1 MAGNKKK
8 YEERELDILIV
19 GGGGAAALAALE
31 VKRAGLSVGLVTK
44 ESALVGG
51 ATIMAAGGTCAVF
64 SPGDTPEIFRSDI
77 LKSGGYLNNEK
88 LVKRVTEESAR
99 GVLNLET
106 YDFLLDRKDGDK
118 LRTIHHGEGH
128 AYPRGYLD
136 RREALGVCHALS
148 KSLMRNEIALF
159 PETVV
164 SKLLVKE
171 NRILGAV
178 AMSLVTGDYWVFKAK
193 AVILATGGL
202 GALYK
207 LTTNSAVLTGDG
219 FALAFDAGAE
229 LVDMEMV
236 QFFPIAFP
244 YPAVRMGKMIGVCS
258 WFGPDVRLLNRLGE
272 RYMPKYDPERMEM
285 STRDNVSRA
294 NFIEIMEGRGTK
306 NDAIIVDPTKHDP
319 ANLIEFK
326 TSIPH
331 VYAMF
336 REVYGK
342 RVAEWEEPFEAI
354 PSQHFFMGGI
364 RIDEDCRTNISGLFV
379 VGEASGGMHGAN
391 RLSGVA
397 LTEVYVMGPVA
408 GRSASL
414 YAKEKMFVST
424 DIKMIN
430 EEIGRLNGLFGS
442 GSGVRPFELKA
453 AVQDIM
459 WKGLGPVRSGAG
471 IEAAIS
477 ALQQLGKE
485 QIAGMLIGSGGRTY
499 NRDRMEAIEVPFMIR
514 TGLLV
519 ANAALSRKE
528 SRGSHYRTDFP
539 ERNDKEWLKNIVV
552 KKNKE
557 GGVNIETTKTVKAGK
572 YESKM

>member
-1 MAGNKKK
+1 MAETEKK
-8 YEERELDILIV
+8 YETRELDVLII

-31 VKRAGLSVGLVTK
+31 AKRAGLNIGLVTK

-51 ATIMAAGGTCAVF
+51 ATIMAAGGTCGVF
-64 SPGDTPEIFRSDI
+64 SPGDTPETFRSDI
-77 LKSGGYLNNEK
+77 LKSGGYLNNET
-88 LVKRVTEESAR
+88 LVKRVTEGSVG

-106 YDFLLDRKDGDK
+106 HDFLLDRKDSDT
-118 LRTIHHGEGH
+118 LRTINHGEGH
-128 AYPRGYLD
+128 TYPRGYLD
-136 RREALGVCHALS
+136 RREALGVCHALA
-148 KSLMRNEIALF
+148 KSLMRNEIVLF
-159 PETVV
+159 PETIV

-178 AMSLVTGDYWVFKAK
+178 AMSLVTGEYLVFRAK

-207 LTTNSAVLTGDG
+207 LSTNSSVLTGDG
-219 FALAFDAGAE
+219 FALAFEAGAE

-244 YPAVRMGKMIGVCS
+244 YPAVRRGKMIGVCS
-258 WFGPDVRLLNRLGE
+258 WFGPDVRLLNGLGE
-272 RYMPKYDPERMEM
+272 RYMPKYDPERMEL

-306 NDAIIVDPTKHDP
+306 NNAIIVDPTKHDP
-319 ANLIEFK
+319 AKLAKFK

-342 RVAEWEEPFEAI
+342 KVAEWEEPFEAI

-364 RIDEDCRTNISGLFV
+364 RIDADCRTNVAGLFA

-408 GRSASL
+408 GKSAAL
-414 YAKEKMFVST
+414 YAKGESFVSP
-424 DIKMIN
+424 DSGAIG
-430 EEIGRLNGLFGS
+430 EELGRLNDLFGS
-442 GSGVRPFELKA
+442 GRGVRPFELKT

-459 WKGLGPVRSGAG
+459 WEGLGPVRNGAG
-471 IEAAIS
+471 IKTAIV
-477 ALQQLGKE
+477 ALQQLEKE
-485 QIAGMLIGSGGRTY
+485 RMAGMTIGSSGRTY

-519 ANAALSRKE
+519 AHAALFRKE
-528 SRGSHYRTDFP
+528 SRGSHYRTDFS
-539 ERNDKEWLKNIVV
+539 EKNDKEWLKNIVV
-552 KKNKE
+552 KKNKD
-557 GGVNIETTKTVKAGK
+557 NDIKIETEKTVQVG
-572 YESKM
+572 

>member
-1 MAGNKKK
+1 MAGTEKK
-8 YEERELDILIV
+8 YEEHALDVLIV

-31 VKRAGLSVGLVTK
+31 VERAGLTVGLVTK

-64 SPGDTPEIFRSDI
+64 SPGDTPETFRTDI
-77 LKSGGYLNNEK
+77 LKSGQYLNNAKIVKK
-88 LVKRVTEESAR
+88 LTEGSAG
-99 GVLNLET
+99 GVFNLET
-106 YDFLLDRKDGDK
+106 HDFLLDRMDSDT
-118 LRTIHHGEGH
+118 LRTINHGEGH
-128 AYPRGYLD
+128 KYPRGYLD

-148 KSLMRNEIALF
+148 KALMRNEIALF
-159 PETVV
+159 PETIV

-178 AMSLVTGDYWVFKAK
+178 AMSLASGEYRVFKAK

-219 FALAFDAGAE
+219 FALAFEAGAE

-236 QFFPIAFP
+236 QFFPISFP
-244 YPAVRMGKMIGVCS
+244 YPAVRRGKMIGVCS
-258 WFGPDVRLLNRLGE
+258 WFGPDVKLLNGLGE
-272 RYMPKYDPERMEM
+272 RYMPKYDPERKEM

-306 NDAIIVDPTKHDP
+306 NGAIVVDPTKHDQ
-319 ANLIEFK
+319 AKLTKFK

-364 RIDEDCRTNISGLFV
+364 RIDEACRTHVAGLYA
-379 VGEASGGMHGAN
+379 VGEVSGGMHGAN
-391 RLSGVA
+391 RLSGTA
-397 LTEVYVMGPVA
+397 LTEIYTMGPVA
-408 GRSASL
+408 GESAAL
-414 YAKEKMFVST
+414 YARGEEIISPDT
-424 DIKMIN
+424 QAID
-430 EEIGRLNGLFGS
+430 EEIGRLNGLFGT
-442 GSGVRPFELKA
+442 GREGVRPFELKA
-453 AVQDIM
+453 AVQDII
-459 WKGLGPVRSGAG
+459 WEGLGPVRSGAG
-471 IEAAIS
+471 IEAAIN
-477 ALQQLGKE
+477 ALERIGKE
-485 QIAGMLIGSGGRTY
+485 QIAGMVIGSQDRTY

-519 ANAALSRKE
+519 ARAALCRKE

-539 ERNDKEWLKNIVV
+539 EKNDEEWLKNIVV
-552 KKNKE
+552 KKNKD
-557 GGVNIETTKTVKAGK
+557 GDVVVETAKTVQAG
-572 YESKM
+572 